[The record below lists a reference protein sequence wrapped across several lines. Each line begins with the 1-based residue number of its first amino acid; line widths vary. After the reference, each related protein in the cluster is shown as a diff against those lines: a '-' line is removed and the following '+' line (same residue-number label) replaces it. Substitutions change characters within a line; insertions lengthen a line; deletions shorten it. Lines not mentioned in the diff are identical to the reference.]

1 MEHIATAAGRPIG
14 QALPNGKAG
23 QGGSLPN
30 AKHRW
35 RDIFDPVTTARA
47 ELALNATDLA
57 VLRAILS
64 YLPGDWIHVDAP
76 EAHVCF
82 ASNRAIADRVGL
94 SGDSTVNRALRKLE
108 AAGIVQRRASAN
120 HKRYPRRTRQGEV
133 ISIYGISLAPAFE
146 AHDRVLALVQTL
158 TARANR
164 IDILRARCADL
175 IDHLRASNPDPNTG
189 TIELVN
195 AARKQLR
202 RVPTEAA
209 LSELL
214 TALEVQLY
222 KVGTPTAEEMKAPSS
237 VLSDNDNQIEQH
249 KEAEKNPPVTYDDL
263 RLAFPTVTSFTD
275 SASDAREFEQ
285 RADILAE
292 SLPDTASA
300 WRRAKQVLTFPR
312 AYILLG
318 YALERGDR
326 LRRPG
331 AYIHALTTRCARNA
345 DLAHELV
352 KTSMSRLAELPR
364 GRSRC
369 PC

>member
-14 QALPNGKAG
+14 QVLPNGGAG

-35 RDIFDPVTTARA
+35 RDIFDPVTAARA
-47 ELALNATDLA
+47 ELELNATDLA

-82 ASNRAIADRVGL
+82 ASNCAIAARVGL

-133 ISIYGISLAPAFE
+133 ISIYGISLAPALE
-146 AHDRVLALVQTL
+146 GHDRVLGLVQTL
-158 TARANR
+158 AARANR
-164 IDILRARCADL
+164 IDILRGRCADL
-175 IDHLRASNPDPNTG
+175 IDHLRASNPDTGTG
-189 TIELVN
+189 TIELIN
-195 AARKQLR
+195 AAKKQLR
-202 RVPTEAA
+202 RVPTEMA
-209 LSELL
+209 LSELVA
-214 TALEVQLY
+214 ALEAELRNI
-222 KVGTPTAEEMKAPSS
+222 GITATKEMRAPSI
-237 VLSDNDNQIEQH
+237 VLSDNDSQIERH
-249 KEAEKNPPVTYDDL
+249 KEAQKNPPVTYDDL

-275 SASDAREFEQ
+275 SASSAREFER

-345 DLAHELV
+345 DLARELV
-352 KTSMSRLAELPR
+352 KTSMSRLAKLPR
-364 GRSRC
+364 RQSRC